1 MAELQPSP
9 QIVEKIEQVT
19 GYANRRRMEYGYIEE
34 QLDMLF
40 KDIES
45 GLFGEAAKTGAFYTY
60 IKSIKDSHPKPENLD
75 QLKTE
80 LDVLIQTEHQEN
92 N

>member
-9 QIVEKIEQVT
+9 QIVEKIEQVA
-19 GYANRRRMEYGYIEE
+19 GYVNRRRMEYGFIEE

-40 KDIES
+40 KDIEN

-60 IKSIKDSHPKPENLD
+60 IKSIKDSHPKPDNLE
-75 QLKTE
+75 QLQTE
-80 LDVLIQTEHQEN
+80 LDALIEAEQQEN